1 MNVGIDENT
10 ILDWM
15 RFQLEIFLK
24 HSWTIIFHTHKL
36 FLNVLLA
43 HVSRNELQPCE

>member
-15 RFQLEIFLK
+15 RFQLEIFL
-24 HSWTIIFHTHKL
+24 SILELL
-36 FLNVLLA
+36 FSILINFF
-43 HVSRNELQPCE
+43 